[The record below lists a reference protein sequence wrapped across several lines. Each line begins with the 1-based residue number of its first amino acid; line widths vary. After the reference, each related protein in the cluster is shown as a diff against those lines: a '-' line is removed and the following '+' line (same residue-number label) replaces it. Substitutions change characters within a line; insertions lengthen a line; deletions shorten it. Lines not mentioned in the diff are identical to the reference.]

1 MIRSACPS
9 QCGLYLTV
17 EELREYA
24 PVVASS
30 YPVSWNVVFDES
42 TDGAIRYVGCVRLR
56 VSAVLREDMMH

>member
-17 EELREYA
+17 EELREGA

-30 YPVSWNVVFDES
+30 YPVSWNVEFDGGTE
-42 TDGAIRYVGCVRLR
+42 GAIRYVGYFQQLLVCPQF
-56 VSAVLREDMMH
+56 